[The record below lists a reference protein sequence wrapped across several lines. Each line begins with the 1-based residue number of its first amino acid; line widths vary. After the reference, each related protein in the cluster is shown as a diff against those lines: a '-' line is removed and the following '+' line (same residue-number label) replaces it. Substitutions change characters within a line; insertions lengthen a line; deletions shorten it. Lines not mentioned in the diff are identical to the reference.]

1 MPPIKAYCYDEVFA
15 IHRSEVSGR
24 TWVVTHI
31 PTGLIVCSF
40 TMSRQARKIIPVLL
54 ALPVPWKSRS
64 LKVQRRYRKVIFA
77 VLPPRTPVG

>member
-15 IHRSEVSGR
+15 IHRSEISGR

-31 PTGLIVCSF
+31 PTGHIVYTF
-40 TMSRQARKIIPVLL
+40 LTTQQARQIIPVLL
-54 ALPVPWKSRS
+54 ALPVPWKSKS
-64 LKVQRRYRKVIFA
+64 LKVLRRYRKVIFA